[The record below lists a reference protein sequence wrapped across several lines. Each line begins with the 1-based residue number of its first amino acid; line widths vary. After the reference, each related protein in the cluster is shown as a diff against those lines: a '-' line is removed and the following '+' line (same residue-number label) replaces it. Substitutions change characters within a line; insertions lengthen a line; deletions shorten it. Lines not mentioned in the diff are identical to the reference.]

1 MSDKTELWN
10 VYQKLQSALASGN
23 SANLQATARHLVDQ
37 LGAKFQTRD
46 DTSGKT
52 GKTSAG

>member
-23 SANLQATARHLVDQ
+23 STNLQATARHIVDR
-37 LGAKFQTRD
+37 LGELFQRRD
-46 DTSGKT
+46 DTKDT
-52 GKTSAG
+52 NAKASAG